1 MPVITPTGTRTLLP
15 KTHTPV
21 STTRWPIPWGAAC
34 RSTRPMVPS
43 LATTLKPAR
52 SCPSTYPLSG
62 AYDQILSVVTLLL
75 SCSGAARVPAVRCVR
90 AHSTKYPSVARAFGD
105 GPLTSG
111 GLGSGPCTSFT
122 FLPVHFQARAGMV
135 VLDAFRHA
143 PAGRRRTFE
152 ADRLE
157 PQKGMKTVTRPRI
170 LVVGAGFAGVECVRR
185 LERKLSPD
193 EADVTLVTPFA
204 YQLYLPL
211 LPQVASGV
219 LTPQS
224 IAVSLRRSKKYR
236 TRIIPGG
243 AIGVDLKS
251 KVCVIRTIT
260 DEIVNE
266 PYDYIVLAPG
276 SVTRTF
282 DIPGL
287 TDHAFGMKSLA
298 EAAYVRDHVISQLDL
313 ADASQDEAERT
324 SRLQFVVVGGGYAGT
339 ETAACLQKLTHA
351 AVKRYPRLDPALIK
365 WHLIDIAP
373 KLMPELGDK
382 LGSSAQEVLRKRGI
396 DISLGVSIAKAGP
409 EEVTFTDGRVVPTRT
424 LIWTA
429 GVVASPLIATLGA
442 ETVRGRLAVAAE
454 MNLPG
459 HDGVFALHTTAREY
473 QFLCAKKI
481 IIYRACIKRFA
492 IFYCYRYII
501 FGTSL

>member
-1 MPVITPTGTRTLLP
+1 MN
-15 KTHTPV
+15 
-21 STTRWPIPWGAAC
+21 
-34 RSTRPMVPS
+34 
-43 LATTLKPAR
+43 
-52 SCPSTYPLSG
+52 
-62 AYDQILSVVTLLL
+62 
-75 SCSGAARVPAVRCVR
+75 
-90 AHSTKYPSVARAFGD
+90 
-105 GPLTSG
+105 
-111 GLGSGPCTSFT
+111 
-122 FLPVHFQARAGMV
+122 
-135 VLDAFRHA
+135 
-143 PAGRRRTFE
+143 
-152 ADRLE
+152 
-157 PQKGMKTVTRPRI
+157 TVTRPRI

-185 LERKLSPD
+185 LERKLSLD

-260 DEIVNE
+260 DEIVDE

-276 SVTRTF
+276 SITRTF

-287 TDHAFGMKSLA
+287 TEHAFGMKTLA
-298 EAAYVRDHVISQLDL
+298 EAAYIRDHVISQLDL
-313 ADASQDEAERT
+313 ADASQDPQERA

-339 ETAACLQKLTHA
+339 ETAACLQRLTHA
-351 AVKRYPRLDPALIK
+351 AVKRYPRLDPGLIK

-373 KLMPELGDK
+373 KLMPELGEK
-382 LGSSAQEVLRKRGI
+382 LGRSAQEILQRRGI
-396 DISLGVSIAKAGP
+396 EISLGTSIAKAGP
-409 EEVTFTDGRVVPTRT
+409 EEVTFTDGRVIPTRT

-442 ETVRGRLAVAAE
+442 ETVKGRLAVAAE

-459 HDGVFALHTTAREY
+459 CDGVFALGDSAAVPDLAKGDGAMCPPTAQHALRQGRHVADNVIASLRGQSMTPYVHKDLGLVVDLGGTDAVSKPLGIELRGLPAQAVARGYHWSALRTNVAKTRVMTNWLLNAVAGDDFVRTGFQARKPARLKDFEY
-473 QFLCAKKI
+473 TDAYLTPEQV
-481 IIYRACIKRFA
+481 RAHVAGAGRQE
-492 IFYCYRYII
+492 
-501 FGTSL
+501 

>member
-1 MPVITPTGTRTLLP
+1 MN
-15 KTHTPV
+15 
-21 STTRWPIPWGAAC
+21 
-34 RSTRPMVPS
+34 
-43 LATTLKPAR
+43 
-52 SCPSTYPLSG
+52 
-62 AYDQILSVVTLLL
+62 
-75 SCSGAARVPAVRCVR
+75 
-90 AHSTKYPSVARAFGD
+90 
-105 GPLTSG
+105 
-111 GLGSGPCTSFT
+111 
-122 FLPVHFQARAGMV
+122 
-135 VLDAFRHA
+135 
-143 PAGRRRTFE
+143 
-152 ADRLE
+152 
-157 PQKGMKTVTRPRI
+157 TVTRPRI

-260 DEIVNE
+260 DQIVNE

-287 TDHAFGMKSLA
+287 TDHAFGMKTLA
-298 EAAYVRDHVISQLDL
+298 EAAYIRDHVISQLDL
-313 ADASQDEAERT
+313 ADASQDPDERA

-339 ETAACLQKLTHA
+339 ETAACLQRLTHA
-351 AVKRYPRLDPALIK
+351 AVKRYPRLDPGLIK

-373 KLMPELGDK
+373 KLMPELGEK
-382 LGSSAQEVLRKRGI
+382 LGSSAQEILRRRGI

-409 EEVTFTDGRVVPTRT
+409 EEVTFTDGRVIPTRT

-442 ETVRGRLAVAAE
+442 ETVKGRLAVAPE

-459 HDGVFALHTTAREY
+459 NDGVFALGDSAAVPDLAKGDGAMCPPTAQHALRQGRHVADNVIASLRGGPLRPYVHKDLGLVVDLGGIDAVSKPLGIELRGLPAQAVARGYHWSALRTNVAKTRVMTNWLLNAVAGDDFVRTGFQARKAARLKDFEYTDAYLTPEEVRAHVEGTARQE
-473 QFLCAKKI
+473 
-481 IIYRACIKRFA
+481 
-492 IFYCYRYII
+492 
-501 FGTSL
+501 

>member
-1 MPVITPTGTRTLLP
+1 MN
-15 KTHTPV
+15 
-21 STTRWPIPWGAAC
+21 
-34 RSTRPMVPS
+34 
-43 LATTLKPAR
+43 
-52 SCPSTYPLSG
+52 
-62 AYDQILSVVTLLL
+62 
-75 SCSGAARVPAVRCVR
+75 
-90 AHSTKYPSVARAFGD
+90 
-105 GPLTSG
+105 
-111 GLGSGPCTSFT
+111 
-122 FLPVHFQARAGMV
+122 
-135 VLDAFRHA
+135 
-143 PAGRRRTFE
+143 
-152 ADRLE
+152 
-157 PQKGMKTVTRPRI
+157 TVTRPRI

-243 AIGVDLKS
+243 AIGVDLKA

-260 DEIVNE
+260 DEIVDE

-276 SVTRTF
+276 SITRTF

-287 TDHAFGMKSLA
+287 TDHAFGMKTLA
-298 EAAYVRDHVISQLDL
+298 EAAYIRDHVISQLDL
-313 ADASQDEAERT
+313 ADASQDPQERA

-339 ETAACLQKLTHA
+339 ETAACLQRLTHA
-351 AVKRYPRLDPALIK
+351 AVKRYPRLDPGLIK

-373 KLMPELGDK
+373 KLMPELGEK
-382 LGSSAQEVLRKRGI
+382 LGRSAQEILQRRGI
-396 DISLGVSIAKAGP
+396 EISLGTSIAKAGP
-409 EEVTFTDGRVVPTRT
+409 EEVTFTDGRVIPTRT

-442 ETVRGRLAVAAE
+442 ETVKGRLAVAAE

-459 HDGVFALHTTAREY
+459 CDGVFALGDAAAVPDLAKGDGAMCPPTAQHALRQGKHVADNVIASLRGQSMTPYVHKDLGLVVDLGGTDAVSKPLGVELRGLPAQAVARGYHWSALRTNVAKTRVMTNWLLNAVAGDDFVRTGFQARKPARLKDFEY
-473 QFLCAKKI
+473 TDAYLTPEQV
-481 IIYRACIKRFA
+481 RAHVE
-492 IFYCYRYII
+492 
-501 FGTSL
+501 GTGRQE

>member
-1 MPVITPTGTRTLLP
+1 MN
-15 KTHTPV
+15 
-21 STTRWPIPWGAAC
+21 
-34 RSTRPMVPS
+34 
-43 LATTLKPAR
+43 
-52 SCPSTYPLSG
+52 
-62 AYDQILSVVTLLL
+62 
-75 SCSGAARVPAVRCVR
+75 
-90 AHSTKYPSVARAFGD
+90 
-105 GPLTSG
+105 
-111 GLGSGPCTSFT
+111 
-122 FLPVHFQARAGMV
+122 
-135 VLDAFRHA
+135 
-143 PAGRRRTFE
+143 
-152 ADRLE
+152 
-157 PQKGMKTVTRPRI
+157 TVTRPRI

-276 SVTRTF
+276 SITRTF

-287 TDHAFGMKSLA
+287 TDHAFGMKTLA
-298 EAAYVRDHVISQLDL
+298 EAAYIRDHVISQLDL
-313 ADASQDEAERT
+313 ADASQDPVERA

-339 ETAACLQKLTHA
+339 ETAACLQRLTHA
-351 AVKRYPRLDPALIK
+351 AVKRYPRLDPGLIK

-382 LGSSAQEVLRKRGI
+382 LGSSAQEILRRRGI
-396 DISLGVSIAKAGP
+396 EISLGTSIAKAGP
-409 EEVTFTDGRVVPTRT
+409 EEVTFTDGRAIPTRT

-442 ETVRGRLAVAAE
+442 ETVKGRLAVAPE

-459 HDGVFALHTTAREY
+459 DDGVFALGDSAAVPDLAKGDGAMCPPTAQHALRQGKHVADNVIASLRGQAMKPYVHKDLGLVVDLGGTDAVSKPLGIELRGLPAQAVARGYHWSALRTNVAKTRVMTNWLLNAVAGDDFVRTGFQARKAARLKDFEY
-473 QFLCAKKI
+473 TDAYLTPEQV
-481 IIYRACIKRFA
+481 RAQVEGSVRPE
-492 IFYCYRYII
+492 
-501 FGTSL
+501 

>member
-1 MPVITPTGTRTLLP
+1 MN
-15 KTHTPV
+15 
-21 STTRWPIPWGAAC
+21 
-34 RSTRPMVPS
+34 
-43 LATTLKPAR
+43 
-52 SCPSTYPLSG
+52 
-62 AYDQILSVVTLLL
+62 
-75 SCSGAARVPAVRCVR
+75 
-90 AHSTKYPSVARAFGD
+90 
-105 GPLTSG
+105 
-111 GLGSGPCTSFT
+111 
-122 FLPVHFQARAGMV
+122 
-135 VLDAFRHA
+135 
-143 PAGRRRTFE
+143 
-152 ADRLE
+152 
-157 PQKGMKTVTRPRI
+157 TVTRPRI

-185 LERKLSPD
+185 LERKLAPD
-193 EADVTLVTPFA
+193 EADVTLVTPFS

-243 AIGVDLKS
+243 AIGVDIKS

-266 PYDYIVLAPG
+266 PYDYIVLTPG
-276 SVTRTF
+276 SITRTF

-287 TDHAFGMKSLA
+287 TEHAYGMKTLA

-313 ADASQDEAERT
+313 ADASDDPAERA

-351 AVKRYPRLDPALIK
+351 AVKRYPRIDPGLIK

-382 LGSSAQEVLRKRGI
+382 LGTSAQTILRKRGI
-396 DISLGVSIAKAGP
+396 DISLGVSIEKAGP

-459 HDGVFALHTTAREY
+459 QDGVFALGDAAAVPDKAKDDDAAICPPTAQHAMRQGRHVADNVMATLRNKPLTPYVHRDLGLVVDLGGKDAVSKPLGIELRGLPAQAVARGYHWSALRTGVAKTRVMTNWVLNAVAGDDFVRTGFQSRKPATLKDFEYTNAYMTPEQVRAHVEGTDREE
-473 QFLCAKKI
+473 A
-481 IIYRACIKRFA
+481 
-492 IFYCYRYII
+492 
-501 FGTSL
+501 

>member
-1 MPVITPTGTRTLLP
+1 MN
-15 KTHTPV
+15 
-21 STTRWPIPWGAAC
+21 
-34 RSTRPMVPS
+34 
-43 LATTLKPAR
+43 
-52 SCPSTYPLSG
+52 
-62 AYDQILSVVTLLL
+62 
-75 SCSGAARVPAVRCVR
+75 
-90 AHSTKYPSVARAFGD
+90 
-105 GPLTSG
+105 
-111 GLGSGPCTSFT
+111 
-122 FLPVHFQARAGMV
+122 
-135 VLDAFRHA
+135 
-143 PAGRRRTFE
+143 
-152 ADRLE
+152 
-157 PQKGMKTVTRPRI
+157 TVTRPRI

-260 DEIVNE
+260 DQIVNE

-276 SVTRTF
+276 SITRTF

-287 TDHAFGMKSLA
+287 TEHAFGMKTLA
-298 EAAYVRDHVISQLDL
+298 EAAYIRDHVISQLDL
-313 ADASQDEAERT
+313 ADASQDPDERA

-339 ETAACLQKLTHA
+339 ETAACLQRLTHA
-351 AVKRYPRLDPALIK
+351 AVKRYPRLDPGLIK

-382 LGSSAQEVLRKRGI
+382 LGSSAQEILRRRGI
-396 DISLGVSIAKAGP
+396 EISLGVSIAKAGP
-409 EEVTFTDGRVVPTRT
+409 EEVTFTDGRVIPTRT

-442 ETVRGRLAVAAE
+442 ETVKGRLAVAPE

-459 HDGVFALHTTAREY
+459 DDGVFALGDSAAVPDLAKGDGAMCPPTAQHALRQGRHVADNVIASLRGGPMRPYVHKDLGLVVDLGGTDAVSKPLGVELRGLPAQAVARGYHWSALRTNVAKTRVMTNWLLNAVAGDDFVRTGFQARKAARLKDFEY
-473 QFLCAKKI
+473 TDAYLTPEQV
-481 IIYRACIKRFA
+481 RAHVE
-492 IFYCYRYII
+492 
-501 FGTSL
+501 GTSRQE

>member
-1 MPVITPTGTRTLLP
+1 MN
-15 KTHTPV
+15 
-21 STTRWPIPWGAAC
+21 
-34 RSTRPMVPS
+34 
-43 LATTLKPAR
+43 
-52 SCPSTYPLSG
+52 
-62 AYDQILSVVTLLL
+62 
-75 SCSGAARVPAVRCVR
+75 
-90 AHSTKYPSVARAFGD
+90 
-105 GPLTSG
+105 
-111 GLGSGPCTSFT
+111 
-122 FLPVHFQARAGMV
+122 
-135 VLDAFRHA
+135 
-143 PAGRRRTFE
+143 
-152 ADRLE
+152 
-157 PQKGMKTVTRPRI
+157 TVTRPRI

-260 DEIVNE
+260 DEIVDA

-276 SVTRTF
+276 SITRTF

-287 TDHAFGMKSLA
+287 TDHAFGMKTLA
-298 EAAYVRDHVISQLDL
+298 EAAYIRDHVISQLDL
-313 ADASQDEAERT
+313 ADASQDPVERA

-339 ETAACLQKLTHA
+339 ETAACLQRLTHA
-351 AVKRYPRLDPALIK
+351 AVKRYPRLDPSLIK

-382 LGSSAQEVLRKRGI
+382 LGSSAQEILRRRGI
-396 DISLGVSIAKAGP
+396 EISLGTSIAKAGP
-409 EEVTFTDGRVVPTRT
+409 EEVTFTDGRVIPTRT

-442 ETVRGRLAVAAE
+442 ETVKGRLAVASE

-459 HDGVFALHTTAREY
+459 EDGVFALGDSAAVPDLAKGDGAMCPPTAQHALRQGRHVADNVIASLRGQAMKPYVHKDLGLVVDLGGTDAVSKPLGIELRGLPAQAVARGYHWSALRTNVAKTRVMTNWLLNAVAGDDFVRTGFQARKAARLKDFEYTDAYLTPEQVRE
-473 QFLCAKKI
+473 
-481 IIYRACIKRFA
+481 RVEGSRPE
-492 IFYCYRYII
+492 
-501 FGTSL
+501 

>member
-1 MPVITPTGTRTLLP
+1 M
-15 KTHTPV
+15 
-21 STTRWPIPWGAAC
+21 
-34 RSTRPMVPS
+34 
-43 LATTLKPAR
+43 
-52 SCPSTYPLSG
+52 
-62 AYDQILSVVTLLL
+62 
-75 SCSGAARVPAVRCVR
+75 
-90 AHSTKYPSVARAFGD
+90 
-105 GPLTSG
+105 
-111 GLGSGPCTSFT
+111 
-122 FLPVHFQARAGMV
+122 
-135 VLDAFRHA
+135 
-143 PAGRRRTFE
+143 
-152 ADRLE
+152 
-157 PQKGMKTVTRPRI
+157 TRPRI

-276 SVTRTF
+276 SITRTF

-287 TDHAFGMKSLA
+287 TDHAFGMKTLA
-298 EAAYVRDHVISQLDL
+298 EAAYIRDHVISQLDL
-313 ADASQDEAERT
+313 ADASQDPVERA

-339 ETAACLQKLTHA
+339 ETAACLQRLTHA
-351 AVKRYPRLDPALIK
+351 AVKRYPRLDPGLIK

-382 LGSSAQEVLRKRGI
+382 LGSSAQEILRRRGI
-396 DISLGVSIAKAGP
+396 EISLGTSIAKAGP
-409 EEVTFTDGRVVPTRT
+409 EEVTFTDGRVIPTRT

-442 ETVRGRLAVAAE
+442 ETVKGRLAVAPE

-459 HDGVFALHTTAREY
+459 DDGVFALGDSAAVPDLAKGDGAMCPPTAQHALRQGKHVADNVIASLRGQAMKPYVHKDLGLVVDLGGTDAVSKPLGIELRGLPAQAVARGYHWSALRTNVAKTRVMTNWLLNAVAGDDFVRTGFQARKAARLKDFEY
-473 QFLCAKKI
+473 TDAYLTPEQV
-481 IIYRACIKRFA
+481 RAQVEGSGRPE
-492 IFYCYRYII
+492 
-501 FGTSL
+501 

>member
-1 MPVITPTGTRTLLP
+1 MN
-15 KTHTPV
+15 
-21 STTRWPIPWGAAC
+21 
-34 RSTRPMVPS
+34 
-43 LATTLKPAR
+43 
-52 SCPSTYPLSG
+52 
-62 AYDQILSVVTLLL
+62 
-75 SCSGAARVPAVRCVR
+75 
-90 AHSTKYPSVARAFGD
+90 
-105 GPLTSG
+105 
-111 GLGSGPCTSFT
+111 
-122 FLPVHFQARAGMV
+122 
-135 VLDAFRHA
+135 
-143 PAGRRRTFE
+143 
-152 ADRLE
+152 
-157 PQKGMKTVTRPRI
+157 TVTRPRI

-260 DEIVNE
+260 DEIVDE

-276 SVTRTF
+276 SITRTF

-287 TDHAFGMKSLA
+287 TDHAFGMKTLA
-298 EAAYVRDHVISQLDL
+298 EAAYIRDHVISQLDL
-313 ADASQDEAERT
+313 ADASQDPVERA

-339 ETAACLQKLTHA
+339 ETAACLQRLTHA
-351 AVKRYPRLDPALIK
+351 AVKRYPRLDPSLIK

-382 LGSSAQEVLRKRGI
+382 LGSSAQEILRRRGI
-396 DISLGVSIAKAGP
+396 DISLGTSIAKAGP
-409 EEVTFTDGRVVPTRT
+409 EEVTFTDGRVVPTHT

-442 ETVRGRLAVAAE
+442 ETVKGRLAVASE
-454 MNLPG
+454 LNLPG
-459 HDGVFALHTTAREY
+459 DDGVFALGDSAAVPDLAKGDGAMCPPTAQHALRQGKHVADNVIASLRGQAMKPYVHKDLGLVVDLGGTDAVSKPLGVELRGLPAQAVARGYHWSALRTNVAKTRVMTNWLLNAVAGDDFVRTGFQARKAARLKDFEYTDAYLAPEQVRE
-473 QFLCAKKI
+473 
-481 IIYRACIKRFA
+481 RVE
-492 IFYCYRYII
+492 
-501 FGTSL
+501 GSGPPE

>member
-1 MPVITPTGTRTLLP
+1 MN
-15 KTHTPV
+15 
-21 STTRWPIPWGAAC
+21 
-34 RSTRPMVPS
+34 
-43 LATTLKPAR
+43 
-52 SCPSTYPLSG
+52 
-62 AYDQILSVVTLLL
+62 
-75 SCSGAARVPAVRCVR
+75 
-90 AHSTKYPSVARAFGD
+90 
-105 GPLTSG
+105 
-111 GLGSGPCTSFT
+111 
-122 FLPVHFQARAGMV
+122 
-135 VLDAFRHA
+135 
-143 PAGRRRTFE
+143 
-152 ADRLE
+152 
-157 PQKGMKTVTRPRI
+157 TVTRPRI

-185 LERKLSPD
+185 LERKLSPE

-260 DEIVNE
+260 DQIIDER
-266 PYDYIVLAPG
+266 YDYIVLAPG
-276 SVTRTF
+276 SITRTF

-287 TDHAFGMKSLA
+287 TDHAFGMKTLA
-298 EAAYVRDHVISQLDL
+298 EAAYIRDHVIAQLDL
-313 ADASQDEAERT
+313 ADASPDPVERA

-339 ETAACLQKLTHA
+339 ETAACLQRLTHA
-351 AVKRYPRLDPALIK
+351 AVKRYPRLDPGLIK

-373 KLMPELGDK
+373 RLMPELGDK
-382 LGSSAQEVLRKRGI
+382 LGSSAQEILRRRGI
-396 DISLGVSIAKAGP
+396 EISLGTSIAKAGA

-429 GVVASPLIATLGA
+429 GVAASPLIATLGA
-442 ETVRGRLAVAAE
+442 ETVKGRLAVAAE

-459 HDGVFALHTTAREY
+459 EDGVFALGDSAAVPDLAKGDGAVCPPTAQHAQRQGKHVADNVIASLRGQAMKPYVHKDLGLVVDLGGTDAVSKPLGIELRGLPAQAVARGYHWSALRTNVAKTRVMTNWLLNAVAGDDFVRTGFQTRKAARLKDFEYTDAYLTPEQVRERV
-473 QFLCAKKI
+473 AGS
-481 IIYRACIKRFA
+481 R
-492 IFYCYRYII
+492 
-501 FGTSL
+501 SE

>member
-1 MPVITPTGTRTLLP
+1 MN
-15 KTHTPV
+15 
-21 STTRWPIPWGAAC
+21 
-34 RSTRPMVPS
+34 
-43 LATTLKPAR
+43 
-52 SCPSTYPLSG
+52 
-62 AYDQILSVVTLLL
+62 D
-75 SCSGAARVPAVRCVR
+75 
-90 AHSTKYPSVARAFGD
+90 
-105 GPLTSG
+105 
-111 GLGSGPCTSFT
+111 
-122 FLPVHFQARAGMV
+122 
-135 VLDAFRHA
+135 
-143 PAGRRRTFE
+143 
-152 ADRLE
+152 
-157 PQKGMKTVTRPRI
+157 VTRPRI
-170 LVVGAGFAGVECVRR
+170 LVVGAGFAGVGCVRR
-185 LERKLSPD
+185 LERRLGPN
-193 EADVTLVTPFA
+193 EADLTLVTPFS

-224 IAVSLRRSKKYR
+224 IALSLRRSRKYR

-243 AIGVDLKS
+243 AIGVDLKA

-287 TDHAFGMKSLA
+287 TDHAFGMKTLA
-298 EAAYVRDHVISQLDL
+298 EAAYIRDHVISQLDL
-313 ADASQDEAERT
+313 ADASQDPAERA

-339 ETAACLQKLTHA
+339 ETAACLQRLTHS
-351 AVKRYPRLDPALIK
+351 AVRRYPRLDPRLIK

-382 LGSSAQEVLRKRGI
+382 LGRSAQEVLRRRGI
-396 DISLGVSIAKAGP
+396 EISLGVSIEKAGP

-442 ETVRGRLAVAAE
+442 ETVRGRLAVNAE

-459 HDGVFALHTTAREY
+459 HDGVFALGDAAAVPDIAKGQEGAVCPPTAQHAMRQGRTVADNVIATLRGAPMEPYVHKDLGLVVDLGGKDALSKPLGVELHGLPAQAVARGYHWSALRTTVAKTRVLTNWVLNAVAGDDFVRTGFQARKPAKLKDFEY
-473 QFLCAKKI
+473 TDSYLTPEQV
-481 IIYRACIKRFA
+481 REQVQRTSS
-492 IFYCYRYII
+492 
-501 FGTSL
+501 GTP